1 MTPAL
6 FLVAA
11 GLGTVIRWRCGSR
24 PLGILAVNVVGAFL
38 LGLLTGSSPDTVLV
52 GGLAG
57 VRGEFAVA
65 LGKHRELT
73 GIEPQA
79 RALGAALDDD
89 AAALHHQPIARM
101 RATLSRADP
110 VVAA

>member
-1 MTPAL
+1 VTPAL

-57 VRGEFAVA
+57 IGALTTFSTFVAQLVELAEHDRRHAVA
-65 LGKHRELT
+65 Y
-73 GIEPQA
+73 
-79 RALGAALDDD
+79 GAATFVFGVG
-89 AAALHHQPIARM
+89 AAWLGLQLA
-101 RATLSRADP
+101 
-110 VVAA
+110 